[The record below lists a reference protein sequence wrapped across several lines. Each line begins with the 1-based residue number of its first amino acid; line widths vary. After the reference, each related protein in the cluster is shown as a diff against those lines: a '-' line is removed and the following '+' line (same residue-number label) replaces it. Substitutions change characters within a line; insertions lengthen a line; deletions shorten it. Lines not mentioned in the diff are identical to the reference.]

1 MCYVAVKPVETRR
14 LYLQIADKLRALI
27 DQQQLPPSAR
37 LPSEREL
44 AQTLGVSRPS
54 VREALVALE
63 LEGRVEIRMGSGVYI
78 CAAPDSA
85 THAGPHETEFGES
98 PLEIM
103 TARSVIEGA
112 IAASVAPFAKPKA
125 LRALRDIYMTMSQ
138 EVSSGLI
145 PLAADRAFHLAIA
158 KMSGNDVLLR
168 TVANLFDE
176 RHSPLSS
183 KLRGHFEGEGTWAAA
198 LGEHKDILDALE
210 ARDPIQAQA
219 MMQRHLKASYER
231 LMTRRKG

>member
-1 MCYVAVKPVETRR
+1 MSVKPVETRR
-14 LYLQIADKLRALI
+14 LYLQIADKLRDLI
-27 DQQQLPPSAR
+27 QQQGFAPNGR

-78 CAAPDSA
+78 SATPAAAAAPQSTA
-85 THAGPHETEFGES
+85 ELGES
-98 PLEIM
+98 PQEIM
-103 TARSVIEGA
+103 TARLVIEGA

-125 LRALRDIYMTMSQ
+125 LKALRTLYETMAR
-138 EVSSGLI
+138 EVANGQV
-145 PLAADRAFHLAIA
+145 PMAADRAFHLAIA
-158 KMSGNDVLLR
+158 QLSGNDVLVR

-183 KLRGHFEGEGTWAAA
+183 KLRGHFEGEDTWAAA
-198 LGEHKDILDALE
+198 LAEHREILEALE
-210 ARDPIQAQA
+210 DHDAIQAQA
-219 MMQRHLKASYER
+219 AMQRHMKASCAR